1 MVLEIEKTRD
11 ELEGIFGMGFEQA
24 LILDNIIK
32 SNNYTNLLELGF
44 AHGVSSCYFASI
56 LKDIGGGHLTTIDLM
71 EAKTDRHPNIEE
83 LLNKLNLSEYV
94 DYYFENTSYTWR
106 LMKLIEENNEPI
118 FDFCYIDGAH
128 DWYVDGFAFFLVDKL
143 LKPGGMIIFDDMN
156 WCFASSPSL
165 KNTTRVQRMTD
176 DEKNTPHIKKVFDL
190 LVKPHPNYHNFNMMY
205 NNQWGVAQKKF

>member
-1 MVLEIEKTRD
+1 
-11 ELEGIFGMGFEQA
+11 
-24 LILDNIIK
+24 
-32 SNNYTNLLELGF
+32 
-44 AHGVSSCYFASI
+44 
-56 LKDIGGGHLTTIDLM
+56 
-71 EAKTDRHPNIEE
+71 
-83 LLNKLNLSEYV
+83 
-94 DYYFENTSYTWR
+94 
-106 LMKLIEENNEPI
+106 MKLIEENNEPI

-176 DEKNTPHIKKVFDL
+176 DEKNTPHIKKIFDL
-190 LVKPHPNYHNFNMMY
+190 LVKQHPDYHNFNMMY